1 MLKALKRIIFKPRLS
16 REALEAY
23 FFRLP
28 NAIQVS
34 WFRDGKFIVGK
45 VNAGEHEFMTQGK
58 NADDFMNMV
67 NDAIYAVE
75 DIPEDYIDVIQKMR
89 TYKPPATEEAKLR
102 NNQVANSV
110 MALNKQ
116 EEVLRMA

>member
-1 MLKALKRIIFKPRLS
+1 MINALKRLIFKPRMS

-28 NAIQVS
+28 SAIEVS

-45 VNAGEHEFMTQGK
+45 VTAGEREFMTQGK

-75 DIPEDYIDVIQKMR
+75 DIPEDYIDAIQKMR
-89 TYKPPATEEAKLR
+89 TYKPPVTEEAKLR
-102 NNQVANSV
+102 NNDIANSV

-116 EEVLRMA
+116 EEVLRLA